1 LGIVP
6 YHTKTG
12 RESPYAMQL
21 EAVETILKAVKE
33 CPEVKAAFL
42 KGSLAKGTDDEYS
55 DVDLYCLVD
64 SAYLGQFLEKRLEIL
79 ETYRPVIYHSES
91 NFVGPQLV
99 AVFDNGLHIDLY
111 TVTLDSFPP
120 AGQFRVLYDPDCLL
134 DRFRAGITDHSMPW
148 EQVVRCF
155 HSFSFSMLEFYVAWG
170 RGDQVW
176 SARLASHLAGDLG
189 IVLRCLYD
197 PANGQLGT
205 KRLETVLPADI
216 RDKLRAAVRSSC
228 GDAIPHGVLQLAALM
243 REAMERLE
251 AENGQTANW
260 KLFEFMVE
268 QIKSLVK
275 PDGCPGVRLDGR
287 NER

>member
-1 LGIVP
+1 
-6 YHTKTG
+6 
-12 RESPYAMQL
+12 
-21 EAVETILKAVKE
+21 
-33 CPEVKAAFL
+33 
-42 KGSLAKGTDDEYS
+42 
-55 DVDLYCLVD
+55 
-64 SAYLGQFLEKRLEIL
+64 
-79 ETYRPVIYHSES
+79 
-91 NFVGPQLV
+91 
-99 AVFDNGLHIDLY
+99 
-111 TVTLDSFPP
+111 
-120 AGQFRVLYDPDCLL
+120 
-134 DRFRAGITDHSMPW
+134 
-148 EQVVRCF
+148 
-155 HSFSFSMLEFYVAWG
+155 MLEFYVAWG

-268 QIKSLVK
+268 QIKSLVN
-275 PDGCPGVRLDGR
+275 PDGCPGVRLMDATRDEDMKVPKYPKQGTQR
-287 NER
+287 STRKSWLPYQCW